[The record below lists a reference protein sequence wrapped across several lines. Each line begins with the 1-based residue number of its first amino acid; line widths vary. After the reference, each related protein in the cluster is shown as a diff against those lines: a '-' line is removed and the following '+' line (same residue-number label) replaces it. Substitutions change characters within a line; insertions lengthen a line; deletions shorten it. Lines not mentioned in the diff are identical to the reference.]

1 MRSSAKRQIA
11 CAGSIRV
18 VDQDRGFTCEY
29 IVCVDVGDGQVVH
42 PSVLGVLLDR
52 GDRDLGG
59 GGGLQPLAH
68 LQVSSVYPLVGGGDP
83 EGVAAGTEVE

>member
-1 MRSSAKRQIA
+1 MVRDLPRASGYVGAARVMDEDWRV
-11 CAGSIRV
+11 AGEYV
-18 VDQDRGFTCEY
+18 VG
-29 IVCVDVGDGQVVH
+29 VDVGDRQVVH